1 MWGKSR
7 TVPGRG
13 FKQVVQIVLCNFIN
27 LSLTRKEG
35 ICIFLLWARKGVDR
49 RHYNFKFKVTSA
61 LKLPLL
67 LRIQRTD
74 PPAWVSYFP
83 QGSYSFF
90 PTQLLILTPNCTALS
105 VYLWF
110 LICFSHSNKL
120 RLVALNPSKALEK
133 RGFGTHTVP
142 MLSLPLK

>member
-1 MWGKSR
+1 MSFLKQTLKWGLMWGKSR

-90 PTQLLILTPNCTALS
+90 PHSVTHTHTQLHCSQCLFVVS
-105 VYLWF
+105 YLF
-110 LICFSHSNKL
+110 FSL
-120 RLVALNPSKALEK
+120 Q
-133 RGFGTHTVP
+133 
-142 MLSLPLK
+142 